1 MRYMTVDIE
10 NQVWPLTAST
20 DLKLASVNSY
30 HQPCCYV
37 LSKKRL
43 GNGSFSTVFECKHK
57 ISGRHYAAK
66 QYKKRLVYGLESLL
80 QNEFEIL
87 KRVSNTHPNILS
99 LIDYFETADD
109 LYFVTDL
116 ATGGELFARIVNHPD
131 ARLPEEQVS
140 EITKNLVSA
149 ISTLHSN
156 GIVHRDIKAE
166 NLLFKSHKSNN
177 TNILLA
183 DFGFAR
189 HLQDGMLLHDQCGTL
204 SYLAPEC
211 LNSENFHGFPLDM
224 WALGVLVYFML
235 CGYMP
240 FDCDTDE
247 ETRQTIAKADY
258 MFDPPEYWVH
268 VSQNAKDFISAC
280 FEVDPD
286 YRLTAM
292 EASCHPFINLIP
304 EFSLR
309 HVTSSS
315 VSLAKALKESVSKL
329 QLHIDQAPFLTKTT
343 SSSSGGSYHTFN
355 SPMLKSRLQSFT
367 SLGTSATSIPQIL
380 SSGSLIDKSRSIDRF
395 TLQGERCTPPD
406 LVSNFTTPLAS
417 TVTSR
422 QHSYSDM
429 ITSEPNKLPLQTTK
443 LEAKFFL

>member
-1 MRYMTVDIE
+1 MTVEIN
-10 NQVWPLTAST
+10 NQVWPLTTST
-20 DLKLASVNSY
+20 DLKLVPMHAY

-57 ISGRHYAAK
+57 VSGKHYAAK
-66 QYKKRLVYGLESLL
+66 QYQKKLVYGLESLL

-116 ATGGELFARIVNHPD
+116 ATGGELFDRIINHPNS
-131 ARLPEEQVS
+131 RLPEEQVI
-140 EITKNLVSA
+140 EITKNLVSV

-156 GIVHRDIKAE
+156 RIVHRDIKAE
-166 NLLFKSHKSNN
+166 NLLFKSRNSNN
-177 TNILLA
+177 TSILLA

-189 HLQDGMLLHDQCGTL
+189 HLQDGKLLYDQCGTL

-211 LNSENFHGFPLDM
+211 LNSKVGHSFPVDM

-240 FDCDTDE
+240 FDCDNDE
-247 ETRQTIAKADY
+247 ETKETIAKADY
-258 MFDPPEYWVH
+258 MFDPPEYWDH
-268 VSQNAKDFISAC
+268 ISQNAKDFISAC
-280 FEVDPD
+280 FEINPD

-304 EFSLR
+304 EFSLPR
-309 HVTSSS
+309 ATSSS

-329 QLHIDQAPFLTKTT
+329 QLRIYEAPPLSKTT
-343 SSSSGGSYHTFN
+343 SNSSSTSYHTFN
-355 SPMLKSRLQSFT
+355 SPMLKSRLHSFT
-367 SLGTSATSIPQIL
+367 SLRTSATSIPKIL
-380 SSGSLIDKSRSIDRF
+380 SAGSLIDNSRTIDRF

-417 TVTSR
+417 MVNSR
-422 QHSYSDM
+422 QHSYNDM
-429 ITSEPNKLPLQTTK
+429 ITSEPKKLPLQTKK